1 MGVKYIP
8 ARGTPAVADDVQQ
21 SIRYIQD
28 SWQCWEKGEKESF
41 DKAIKEKALSE
52 SRERERE
59 REYCVFVFLYC

>member
-59 REYCVFVFLYC
+59 YCVFVFLYC